1 MVPPNFSIF
10 PYWVLGLDVP
20 LRIWVQIKPCTA
32 QWRAMTGK
40 QASDFSGLFRSV
52 HSIPQIIASQGLILS
67 TLPAQLKDFKS
78 MPYIAQ
84 LPSHGKLLLATVA
97 QIYQARRINKPGC
110 SPAVEG
116 LPAEHWNPHYMWGWG
131 APPPRTPG
139 PHQWSGRFLG
149 ITGRDPSVCKSN
161 RLHCSHPPVFLYKNG
176 VCSIN
181 SSRMI
186 GKFPA
191 VLNFNRLF
199 LRLDRFICN

>member
-97 QIYQARRINKPGC
+97 QIYQARRINKPGFRRTAC
-110 SPAVEG
+110 RALKSPLYVG
-116 LPAEHWNPHYMWGWG
+116 M
-131 APPPRTPG
+131 RC
-139 PHQWSGRFLG
+139 
-149 ITGRDPSVCKSN
+149 PSP
-161 RLHCSHPPVFLYKNG
+161 SHPRSTSVIGEIFGHNR
-176 VCSIN
+176 
-181 SSRMI
+181 SR
-186 GKFPA
+186 P
-191 VLNFNRLF
+191 
-199 LRLDRFICN
+199 